1 MCCSSCLIDQG
12 GKLTNLDI
20 NPPDSSTHEI
30 LQARILEWVAML
42 SSRGSSQPREWTW
55 VSCIA
60 GRFFLIW
67 ATGETNPWK
76 VKPLTSFSVCEIET
90 HRFSLSQ
97 KARPLLSK
105 MVIQHLNTWIEIIFI
120 AGSAMV
126 GANFREKEE
135 LVTLWCVCSWAIER
149 FAVCFYDNFLW
160 GSINTFWN
168 VEVPPSESYESFSS
182 SLMSL
187 TQLLW
192 LLWHAIIS
200 PTFKKWFSDLQPIN
214 LVWS

>member
-1 MCCSSCLIDQG
+1 M
-12 GKLTNLDI
+12 
-20 NPPDSSTHEI
+20 
-30 LQARILEWVAML
+30 
-42 SSRGSSQPREWTW
+42 
-55 VSCIA
+55 
-60 GRFFLIW
+60 IW